1 MHAVISG
8 DSPCRFTLLN
18 RGPPPNRLSSKP
30 N

>member
-1 MHAVISG
+1 MQAVISG
-8 DSPCRFTLLN
+8 DRLCRFSLLN